1 MTKFNLAF
9 YVRIKYGLHF
19 ILTSYI
25 CYYSKDC
32 CKDCCENF
40 CNYLCNKKEN
50 SDIIIDNVE
59 ENSDFIIN
67 K

>member
-1 MTKFNLAF
+1 MNKINLAF
-9 YVRIKYGLHF
+9 YVRIKYGLLF

-40 CNYLCNKKEN
+40 CNLK
-50 SDIIIDNVE
+50 
-59 ENSDFIIN
+59 IN
-67 K
+67 YR